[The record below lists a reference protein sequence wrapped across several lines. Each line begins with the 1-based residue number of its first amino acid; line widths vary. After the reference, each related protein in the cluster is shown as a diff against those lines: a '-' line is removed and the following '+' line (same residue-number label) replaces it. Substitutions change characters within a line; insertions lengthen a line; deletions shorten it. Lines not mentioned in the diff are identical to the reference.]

1 MEGRQFAKLV
11 ANLRRD
17 GVLTSLPLVHRD
29 QSSNSQLTI
38 LSGNHR
44 VAAAIKAGI
53 EESDVIEV
61 TNRLTREQFVA
72 LQLSHN
78 AIVGQDDQAVL
89 KELYEELDFEWKE
102 YSGLTDEAFNVAEL
116 DVTMLRVDQPFFEEL
131 TIAFLPGDKAIFMEW
146 LDKLAR
152 SKAAARLVGQ
162 YEDFTQFFDAII
174 AVKEAKGVV
183 NSAVALRLMAELA
196 GRQLEAEQAEQE
208 AA

>member
-1 MEGRQFAKLV
+1 M
-11 ANLRRD
+11 
-17 GVLTSLPLVHRD
+17 LTSLPLVHRD

>member
-1 MEGRQFAKLV
+1 
-11 ANLRRD
+11 
-17 GVLTSLPLVHRD
+17 VLTSLPLVHRD